1 MKVPVFCLQQIAFS
15 VCYRKAAYKVFPHC
29 KHSVTT
35 KKDLSFLTS
44 FKNAK
49 TAKAKLAQSNKRLA
63 FWTIYLRMK
72 IQSFAF

>member
-1 MKVPVFCLQQIAFS
+1 VI
-15 VCYRKAAYKVFPHC
+15 
-29 KHSVTT
+29 T
-35 KKDLSFLTS
+35 KLDLSFLTS

-63 FWTIYLRMK
+63 FWTIYLRKK